1 MTGVTSLLLFVNLIE
16 DRPYWLIF
24 LLSMPVPVYL
34 VTGIIISLDLIK
46 KDCVVF
52 HGRLHIKGSNAISV
66 KMNDGRS
73 ERFRVNKTIIK
84 DLRNKTDVEVEF
96 FKRTRAVKGIRTK
109 NVEEDRTNE

>member
-34 VTGIIISLDLIK
+34 VTGI
-46 KDCVVF
+46 
-52 HGRLHIKGSNAISV
+52 
-66 KMNDGRS
+66 MNDGRS
-73 ERFRVNKTIIK
+73 ERFRVRTIMK
-84 DLRNKTDVEVEF
+84 DLGTEADVEVEF

-109 NVEEDRTNE
+109 NAEKDQAYE